1 MKLKRSPFAWYQGK
15 PYLAVNFDLEPVDD
29 RPLPELLA
37 GLLAHHDPADIL
49 LLRPLT
55 KSEVHLLREYQWEF
69 ETEAWAHMV
78 VKEED
83 RLRGRSDHKNRR

>member
-1 MKLKRSPFAWYQGK
+1 MTRHNSPFVICDGK
-15 PYLAVNFDLEPVDD
+15 PHLVVNFDLEPVDD

-37 GLLAHHDPADIL
+37 GLLAHHDPRDIL

-55 KSEVHLLREYQWEF
+55 KREAKLLREYQSEL
-69 ETEAWAHMV
+69 ETEAWARIV

-83 RLRGRSDHKNRR
+83 RFRGRR